1 MINKQ
6 ELMFGIHPIREA
18 LKSKKRHIFEL
29 YIVKDKAKSR
39 IVDEVIK
46 MAKAANVIIKS
57 VEAKVLDSMVNGQNH
72 QGLIARAEPL
82 KTLRLSDAIYQAQG
96 KKELWLAL
104 DEVTDPQNLGAMLRS
119 AACLGFSTV
128 LLPKHRTVGIT
139 PAVHKVACGAL
150 ETLNIVEVSNLN
162 TAILDLKD
170 EGFWVYGADMAGK
183 DIKHFSYAYPA
194 LLVIGSEGTGLREKT
209 KEHCDDIIAIKQK
222 GGVSSLNASASAAI
236 IMYDISSKLGD

>member
-46 MAKAANVIIKS
+46 MAKAANVVIKS
-57 VEAKVLDSMVNGQNH
+57 IDARLMDNMVNGQNH

-128 LLPKHRTVGIT
+128 LLPKYRTVGN
-139 PAVHKVACGAL
+139 AACPKAC
-150 ETLNIVEVSNLN
+150 
-162 TAILDLKD
+162 
-170 EGFWVYGADMAGK
+170 
-183 DIKHFSYAYPA
+183 P
-194 LLVIGSEGTGLREKT
+194 
-209 KEHCDDIIAIKQK
+209 
-222 GGVSSLNASASAAI
+222 
-236 IMYDISSKLGD
+236 

>member
-46 MAKAANVIIKS
+46 MAKSANVIIKS

-119 AACLGFSTV
+119 AACLGFSKTQNCR
-128 LLPKHRTVGIT
+128 HNTG
-139 PAVHKVACGAL
+139 GA
-150 ETLNIVEVSNLN
+150 
-162 TAILDLKD
+162 
-170 EGFWVYGADMAGK
+170 
-183 DIKHFSYAYPA
+183 
-194 LLVIGSEGTGLREKT
+194 
-209 KEHCDDIIAIKQK
+209 
-222 GGVSSLNASASAAI
+222 
-236 IMYDISSKLGD
+236 